1 MDPSNAKDISLD
13 TISNS
18 DRKVTPIKEKPKNGE
33 EHLELSSSKDLF
45 PILKNPYSIELNQA
59 IF

>member
-1 MDPSNAKDISLD
+1 MDTSNAKDISLD

-18 DRKVTPIKEKPKNGE
+18 DGKVTPIKEKPKDGE
-33 EHLELSSSKDLF
+33 EHLEFSSSKTFLQF
-45 PILKNPYSIELNQA
+45 LRTPCSTELNQV